1 MSVVQVASRYAS
13 ALVEEAQRQGVLEDI
28 YKDVKAL
35 EQAVESSRDLKLM
48 LKSPIVSSGIK
59 KASLNQIF
67 GNHVSDLTINFLKLL
82 VKKNREAYLVN
93 IIPAFFDE
101 YNSLKNIQ
109 EVYVISAHPLSEELE
124 KQIIK
129 NVQGQLGDVTLKIH
143 KSIDPELLGGF
154 VVKVGDK
161 VFDTSLHHKLNA
173 LKREL
178 LAG

>member
-13 ALVEEAQRQGVLEDI
+13 ALLEEAQRQDVLEVI
-28 YKDVKAL
+28 YKDVQVL
-35 EQAVESSRDLKLM
+35 EQAVNASRDLNLM
-48 LKSPIVSSGIK
+48 LKSPIVNSGIK
-59 KASLNQIF
+59 KSSLQKIF
-67 GNHVSDLTINFLKLL
+67 GNHVSDLTSRFLNLL
-82 VKKNREAYLVN
+82 VKKNREAYLIH
-93 IIPAFFDE
+93 IIPAFFDA
-101 YNSLKNIQ
+101 YNTLRNIQ
-109 EVYVISAHPLSEELE
+109 EVDVISAHPLSEELE
-124 KQIIK
+124 QQIVK
-129 NVQGQLGDVTLKIH
+129 KVQHQLGDVTLKIK